1 MLGTD
6 ATDQVLFQGPHI
18 VVAEIVQAGLPG
30 NAIDSLEINGSEAC
44 VQQGLFGKQFKGATF
59 AIAMNVCAVPELC
72 IQSMIVKQTQ
82 ASTQAR

>member
-18 VVAEIVQAGLPG
+18 VVAEIEQAGLPG
-30 NAIDSLEINGSEAC
+30 NAIDSLEINRSEAC
-44 VQQGLFGKQFKGATF
+44 VQQGLFGKQLKGATF